1 MTPLHHTLA
10 AVGPLELAEA
20 LRRTAG
26 IVLSE
31 EYGSR
36 ATEDALL
43 VMRHADTIDRPVVQ
57 TAIVVTHRGEQLLV
71 RLAGVHVPAA
81 AVTVDDRPHQTATW
95 RPIPTERIDVRHE

>member
-1 MTPLHHTLA
+1 MTPHHKLA
-10 AVGPLELAEA
+10 AAGPLDLAEA

-26 IVLSE
+26 IVMAE

-36 ATEDALL
+36 ATADALL
-43 VMRHADTIDRPVVQ
+43 VMRHADTLDRPCEQ

-81 AVTVDDRPHQTATW
+81 SVQVDDRVGLPSTW
-95 RPIPTERIDVRHE
+95 RPIPDAWVDVRHE

>member
-1 MTPLHHTLA
+1 MTPHHTLA

-26 IVLSE
+26 IVMAE

-36 ATEDALL
+36 ATADALL
-43 VMRHADTIDRPVVQ
+43 VMRHADTLDRPCEQ

-71 RLAGVHVPAA
+71 RLAGVHVPAS
-81 AVTVDDRPHQTATW
+81 AVQVDDRPHQASTW
-95 RPIPTERIDVRHE
+95 RPIPAERVDVRHE